1 MVKYYHMFD
10 FYEKRKI
17 RGLLYSKLTL
27 GILLVLILLLGRS
40 VYERYQV
47 AQQMEVKRLETTAE
61 LNELEQRAAVLE
73 GKVEYLEKDRG
84 KEEELRGRFDAA
96 KEGEQV
102 VIIVDEEENTN
113 QLPLDPEENRSW
125 FDVFLFWR

>member
-1 MVKYYHMFD
+1 MFD

>member
-47 AQQMEVKRLETTAE
+47 AQQMEEKRLETTAE

>member
-1 MVKYYHMFD
+1 MFD

-47 AQQMEVKRLETTAE
+47 AQQMEEKRLETTAE